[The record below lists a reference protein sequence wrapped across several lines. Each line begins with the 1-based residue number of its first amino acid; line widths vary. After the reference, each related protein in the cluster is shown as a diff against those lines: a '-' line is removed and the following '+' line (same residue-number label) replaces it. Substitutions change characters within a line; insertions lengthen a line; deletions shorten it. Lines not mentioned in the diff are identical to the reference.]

1 MNNLILL
8 AMCLIIGLL
17 LKRVKMLPENAHIA
31 LNVIILYV
39 ALPAV
44 SLLTLPELTWSLE
57 LVALCLVGWII
68 FGIAFFLF
76 PFLGRNFGWDEKVIG
91 CLILTAG
98 LGNTSFVGFP
108 VIEALF
114 GKEALSLAVLVD
126 QPGTFLIVSSLGV
139 WVAATYSSG
148 SMRKRDLAQK
158 VLLFPPFIAF
168 VLGIC
173 LGIWGWKADGGV
185 RFLLEKFS
193 SLLTPLA
200 LIGVGMQLRLK
211 EIRDD
216 FKYLIVGLGYKL
228 LFAPLIIYVFYKV
241 AGVSAEIFNVSVLEA
256 AMAPMITGS
265 ILAAS
270 HGLHSRLASA
280 MVGVGVPLSF
290 LTLTIWYLL
299 L

>member
-17 LKRVKMLPENAHIA
+17 LKRVKMLPANAHIA
-31 LNVIILYV
+31 LNTIILYV

-44 SLLTLPELTWSLE
+44 SLLSLPELQWRVE
-57 LVALCLVGWII
+57 LLALCLVSWIG
-68 FGIAFFLF
+68 FGVAFVLF

-108 VIEALF
+108 VIEALY

-139 WVAATYSSG
+139 WVAAVYSSG
-148 SMRKRDLAQK
+148 QMRKRDLARK

-168 VLGIC
+168 VLGIT
-173 LGIWGWKADGGV
+173 LGIWGWSADGGV
-185 RFLLEKFS
+185 RFLLEKFA

-200 LIGVGMQLRLK
+200 LIGVGMQLELK

-216 FKYLIVGLGYKL
+216 FKYLMAGLGYKL
-228 LFAPLIIYVFYKV
+228 LMAPLMIYLLYKV
-241 AGVSAEIFNVSVLEA
+241 AGVSSSIFNISVIES
-256 AMAPMITGS
+256 AMAPMITAS

-290 LTLTIWYLL
+290 LTLSIWYFFL
-299 L
+299 